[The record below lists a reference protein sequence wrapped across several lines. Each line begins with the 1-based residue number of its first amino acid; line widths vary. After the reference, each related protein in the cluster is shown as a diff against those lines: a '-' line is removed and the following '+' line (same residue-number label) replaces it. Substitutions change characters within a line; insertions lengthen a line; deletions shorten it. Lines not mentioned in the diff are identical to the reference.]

1 MLVKFPPTS
10 TMDFVNNVN
19 KSLATLKVLFDDY
32 GSALLK
38 MFAMGNVSSSRD
50 YIVFNEEGVVVGYYE
65 GKKNDMPTICHD
77 MEGKRVEEFG
87 FSVSDFE

>member
-1 MLVKFPPTS
+1 MENKKNKHYGVLFNRKNGKF
-10 TMDFVNNVN
+10 V
-19 KSLATLKVLFDDY
+19 KVLFDDY

-38 MFAMGNVSSSRD
+38 MLAMGNVSSSLD
-50 YIVFNEEGVVVGYYE
+50 YIVFNEDGVVVGYYE

>member
-1 MLVKFPPTS
+1 ME
-10 TMDFVNNVN
+10 N
-19 KSLATLKVLFDDY
+19 KKNKHYGVLFDRKSGKIVKVLFDEY

>member
-1 MLVKFPPTS
+1 MENIK
-10 TMDFVNNVN
+10 N
-19 KSLATLKVLFDDY
+19 KHYGVLINRNKGKKEKELFDDY

-65 GKKNDMPTICHD
+65 GKENDIPTICHD

>member
-1 MLVKFPPTS
+1 MENK
-10 TMDFVNNVN
+10 NNKHYGVLFN
-19 KSLATLKVLFDDY
+19 RKNGKIVKVLFDEW

-38 MFAMGNVSSSRD
+38 MFAMGNVSPILD
-50 YIVFNEEGVVVGYYE
+50 FIVFNEEGVVVGYYE
-65 GKKNDMPTICHD
+65 GKENDMPTICHD

>member
-1 MLVKFPPTS
+1 MKNYGVLFTR
-10 TMDFVNNVN
+10 
-19 KSLATLKVLFDDY
+19 KSGKVVKVLEDKN

-38 MFAMGNVSSSRD
+38 LYAMNNVSSSRD
-50 YIVFNEEGVVVGYYE
+50 FIVFGEDGIVVGYFE
-65 GKKNDMPTICHD
+65 GKKNDLPNICRD